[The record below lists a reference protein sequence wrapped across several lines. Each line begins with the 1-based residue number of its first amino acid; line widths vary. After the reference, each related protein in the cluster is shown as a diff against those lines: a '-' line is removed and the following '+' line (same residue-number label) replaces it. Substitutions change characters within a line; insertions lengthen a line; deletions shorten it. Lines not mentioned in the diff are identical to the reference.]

1 MVDIENQVLDELQR
15 INFPKNTSRKNISS
29 KPTSSFTLGTV
40 NYRGQKILGGRTRGP
55 SIFNTKFPKLYSLVK
70 KLIKLHKP
78 DFKYTTIQVNKNI
91 QSDPHID
98 KNNVGS
104 SYIIALGDFTGGDLM
119 IEGERFNIR
128 NEWKYFNGTLGHWV
142 EPFEGERFSLVYFTH
157 TFKPPCPSLRN
168 VKITTSGL
176 YKKGELVK
184 PYETSLS
191 SVKNVILTNLKSS

>member
-1 MVDIENQVLDELQR
+1 MVDIKIQVLLLNELQC

-29 KPTSSFTLGTV
+29 EPTSSFVLGSV
-40 NYRGQKILGGRTRGP
+40 NYRGQKSLGGRTRGP

-98 KNNVGS
+98 KNNVGP
-104 SYIIALGDFTGGDLM
+104 SYIIALGNFTGGALV
-119 IEGERFNIR
+119 IEGERFNIF
-128 NEWKYFNGTLGHWV
+128 NTWKHFDGTLGHWV

-157 TFKPPCPSLRN
+157 TFKPPCPSLRH
-168 VKITTSGL
+168 VKITTSGY
-176 YKKGELVK
+176 YKNGELK
-184 PYETSLS
+184 
-191 SVKNVILTNLKSS
+191 KSYQPVN